1 LVLFY
6 NQLDDKYNISC
17 TVAGVVVVVDVA
29 PVIIA
34 NIVCIIIVII
44 ININIICDTAAT
56 VAPPRVTTASS

>member
-1 LVLFY
+1 MVLFY

-17 TVAGVVVVVDVA
+17 TVAGVVVVDVA

-44 ININIICDTAAT
+44 ININIIRDTAAT